1 MSNAIVGSGIRRR
14 GEKFTS
20 PSSVEKTFTNEEEFK
35 FHTSPFYC
43 ISSVDRICIIL
54 LLASLCIFTAS
65 AINGNNKRSPRANA
79 IYRDIPIRIPSLPN
93 ENWKLESKFQKPPTE
108 FEQEFGLGFY
118 DWEGYYD
125 EEDEEVFH
133 YEYATDQNEPIVDE
147 LPDNFEQFYNDPIL
161 NEYIEEYYQ
170 VEEEV
175 DMSGYVYDRKDISDD
190 DWISQSSFTDFFAFD
205 DDVNRWPDLDE
216 EGDPILDEDGN
227 AMAKCRRVDFHRQHH
242 PTCNNIHESVILTR
256 TLNNDGVSDIEG
268 KYLASGS
275 YRDAFRV
282 RQNEAILK
290 VARYWRDLDPDLM
303 EMIRVDSMVMDI
315 LSGSPHIVDIYS
327 YCALS
332 VLVEPVNGPSM
343 EDLVL
348 FNLTDSE
355 VKEDLLSPTQKLELA
370 QGMAKGVAE
379 IHGYKG
385 GVIAH
390 FDIQIYQF
398 LLEDDLTVRMSD
410 FNRAEPLLY
419 DEVIGEYC
427 AEWLGSAMG
436 ICK

>member
-1 MSNAIVGSGIRRR
+1 MSNAILGSGIRRR

-65 AINGNNKRSPRANA
+65 AINGNNKRSPRVNA
-79 IYRDIPIRIPSLPN
+79 IYRDIPIRIPSSPN

-125 EEDEEVFH
+125 EEGEEVFH

-175 DMSGYVYDRKDISDD
+175 DMSGYVYDREDISDD

-216 EGDPILDEDGN
+216 EGDPI
-227 AMAKCRRVDFHRQHH
+227 F
-242 PTCNNIHESVILTR
+242 
-256 TLNNDGVSDIEG
+256 
-268 KYLASGS
+268 
-275 YRDAFRV
+275 F
-282 RQNEAILK
+282 
-290 VARYWRDLDPDLM
+290 
-303 EMIRVDSMVMDI
+303 
-315 LSGSPHIVDIYS
+315 
-327 YCALS
+327 
-332 VLVEPVNGPSM
+332 
-343 EDLVL
+343 
-348 FNLTDSE
+348 F
-355 VKEDLLSPTQKLELA
+355 
-370 QGMAKGVAE
+370 
-379 IHGYKG
+379 
-385 GVIAH
+385 
-390 FDIQIYQF
+390 
-398 LLEDDLTVRMSD
+398 
-410 FNRAEPLLY
+410 
-419 DEVIGEYC
+419 
-427 AEWLGSAMG
+427 
-436 ICK
+436 